1 MASRLQIVEFVSAA
15 SIKGVRAVVP
25 RSLATSAP
33 PPPLSLSRYVERA
46 ILALSLLSLSLP
58 VTYRFFQSCSLIN
71 DIC

>member
-33 PPPLSLSRYVERA
+33 PPLSLFHGMSSVQFSPFPCFRCRYRLPIASSNRA
-46 ILALSLLSLSLP
+46 L
-58 VTYRFFQSCSLIN
+58 
-71 DIC
+71 